1 MSAASNLIQPISRL
15 PDPDM
20 QAAPA
25 ALVRA
30 AQRARE
36 LAARTHTPLVITKNG
51 KLVEETIESDI
62 AVEKLQRYRPSTA

>member
-1 MSAASNLIQPISRL
+1 MSALTNPAPSPSRL
-15 PDPDM
+15 ADTDM

-36 LAARTHTPLVITKNG
+36 LAARTHTPLDIIKHG
-51 KLVEETIESDI
+51 KLVEETITLTTNLENNN
-62 AVEKLQRYRPSTA
+62 V

>member
-1 MSAASNLIQPISRL
+1 MSAVVNPAQSTSRL
-15 PDPDM
+15 SDTDM

-36 LAARTHTPLVITKNG
+36 MAARTHTPLIVSKNG
-51 KLVEETIESDI
+51 KLVEEVI
-62 AVEKLQRYRPSTA
+62 LPSSASKE

>member
-1 MSAASNLIQPISRL
+1 MRAAPNPIPSISRL
-15 PDPDM
+15 ADADM

-36 LAARTHTPLVITKNG
+36 IAARTHTPLVVSKNG
-51 KLVEETIESDI
+51 KLVEEMITPASG
-62 AVEKLQRYRPSTA
+62 K

>member
-1 MSAASNLIQPISRL
+1 MSAVLNPIPPTSHL
-15 PDPDM
+15 ADPDM

-36 LAARTHTPLVITKNG
+36 MAARTHTPLIVSKNG
-51 KLVEETIESDI
+51 RLVEETIKPNTTT
-62 AVEKLQRYRPSTA
+62 EK

>member
-1 MSAASNLIQPISRL
+1 MSAILNPIPPSSRL
-15 PDPDM
+15 ADPDM

-36 LAARTHTPLVITKNG
+36 LAARTHTPLVVSKNG
-51 KLVEETIESDI
+51 KLVEETIKPNTTT
-62 AVEKLQRYRPSTA
+62 EK

>member
-1 MSAASNLIQPISRL
+1 
-15 PDPDM
+15 M

-36 LAARTHTPLVITKNG
+36 LAARTHTPLIVSKNG
-51 KLVEETIESDI
+51 RLVEEMI
-62 AVEKLQRYRPSTA
+62 RPLPASKE